1 MRLRT
6 CAFVIIATSSL
17 AFSSARAA
25 DLPAYPYPPPAGAP
39 AVYSPI
45 VPGPWTGFYVG
56 GNLGYGWTNTIG
68 DYTLTGNGF
77 AATDPFVAS
86 AVNLQGAIGG
96 LQLGYNWQTGNFLIG
111 GEADIQG
118 SGQNQTF
125 NYICGAACTVSQ
137 NAKLDWFSTFRGR
150 AGIAIK
156 DVLFYGTGG
165 FAWTHSDNA
174 FSGTF
179 GGIPTSLANISR
191 DSWGWTAGGGI
202 EWMFWYGWSA
212 KVEYLYLGN
221 TAASNIVPIPAASGA
236 GTILSTANASDNI
249 VRVGVNYHIGYP
261 IGGGWP
267 SRW

>member
-6 CAFVIIATSSL
+6 CAFVIIAASSL
-17 AFSSARAA
+17 AFSSAHAA
-25 DLPAYPYPPPAGAP
+25 DLPASPYPPPAAAP
-39 AVYSPI
+39 VVYGPM
-45 VPGPWTGFYVG
+45 VPGPWTGFYIG
-56 GNLGYGWTNTIG
+56 GNAGYGWTNTIG
-68 DYTLTGNGF
+68 DYSLTGNPNTTGTFVGSPVDLDGANGGF
-77 AATDPFVAS
+77 QV
-86 AVNLQGAIGG
+86 
-96 LQLGYNWQTGNFLIG
+96 GYNWQTGNFLIG

-179 GGIPTSLANISR
+179 GVIPTSLASIAR
-191 DSWGWTAGGGI
+191 DSWGWTAGGGV

-221 TAASNIVPIPAASGA
+221 TAASNIISIPAASGA

-249 VRVGVNYHIGYP
+249 VRAGVNYHIGYP

>member
-1 MRLRT
+1 M
-6 CAFVIIATSSL
+6 
-17 AFSSARAA
+17 
-25 DLPAYPYPPPAGAP
+25 
-39 AVYSPI
+39 
-45 VPGPWTGFYVG
+45 VPGPWTGFYIG

-68 DYTLTGNGF
+68 DYSLTGNPHTTGTFVGSPVDLDGANGGF
-77 AATDPFVAS
+77 QV
-86 AVNLQGAIGG
+86 
-96 LQLGYNWQTGNFLIG
+96 GYNWQTGNFLIG

-179 GGIPTSLANISR
+179 GGTPTSLASTLARQLGMDGRRRRRMDVLVRMEREGRISLSR
-191 DSWGWTAGGGI
+191 QYRRQQRYRHPCRVGRWHD
-202 EWMFWYGWSA
+202 
-212 KVEYLYLGN
+212 
-221 TAASNIVPIPAASGA
+221 PQ
-236 GTILSTANASDNI
+236 STANASDNI
-249 VRVGVNYHIGYP
+249 VRAGVNYHIGYP